1 MAPSAIRILTR
12 IGATLHSQF
21 ATLTEVKP
29 LLRFAR
35 ILCCSLLLAH
45 ATQAEDPKRPGA
57 YAIRDA
63 RLVTVSG
70 PVIERGVLVIRDGLI
85 AAVGAG
91 TEIPPDAW
99 VIEGAG
105 LTVYPG
111 LIDAKSGVGLPA
123 AAFAPRSDPVR
134 GASNQERAEPPMPRG
149 PQDRPLTTSW
159 KVAAD
164 LFDPADK
171 RIEAWRNSGFTT
183 LVSTPSGGIFS
194 GQASVINLAGERSG
208 EMTVEPR
215 AALSVEM
222 PARRGA
228 VGFPNSL
235 LGRVSYIK
243 QVFLDVE
250 HYRQARAI
258 YSRAPRGIK
267 RPAYDRAIEPIGQLL
282 AAGRPVM
289 LPGNDLDEIYRSLR
303 IAKHGG
309 IETVIYGGH
318 EGYRAAEQLAGAKVA
333 VLVNLTWP
341 AKLKDPDPEEE
352 ESLRTLRLRDR
363 APSTPA
369 ALDESGVRYA
379 FYTGGEQK
387 PGEVFANI
395 RRALAQ
401 GLAAEQGIRALTL
414 SAAEI
419 FGVDDRLGSLEAG
432 KIANV
437 LVTQGDLFDEKCVRK
452 FVFIDG
458 KKFDIPASESSKPD
472 EKNEAEEPE

>member
-1 MAPSAIRILTR
+1 M
-12 IGATLHSQF
+12 
-21 ATLTEVKP
+21 KP
-29 LLRFAR
+29 LLKLAG
-35 ILCCSLLLAH
+35 ILCCSLLLAP

-63 RLVTVSG
+63 RLVSVSG
-70 PVIERGVLVIRDGLI
+70 PPIEKGTLVIRDGLI

-91 TEIPPDAW
+91 VEIPPDAW
-99 VIEGAG
+99 VIDGTG

-111 LIDAKSGVGLPA
+111 LIDARSGVGLPA
-123 AAFAPRSDPVR
+123 PASAPRRDPAR
-134 GASNQERAEPPMPRG
+134 SASNQQRPETQMPRG
-149 PQDRPLTTSW
+149 PQDRPRTTSW

-164 LFDPADK
+164 SFDPADK

-215 AALSVEM
+215 AALSVEL
-222 PARRGA
+222 PRRRG
-228 VGFPNSL
+228 VPGYPNSL
-235 LGRVSYIK
+235 LGRVAYIK

-250 HYRQARAI
+250 HYRQAHAI
-258 YSRAPRGIK
+258 YRGAPRGIK
-267 RPAYDRAIEPIGQLL
+267 RPAYERALEPIGRLL
-282 AAGRPVM
+282 AAGQPVM

-309 IETVIYGGH
+309 MKTVIYGGQ
-318 EGYRAAEQLAGAKVA
+318 EGYRAAGQLAAAKVA

-341 AKLKDPDPEEE
+341 SKLKDPDPEEE
-352 ESLRTLRLRDR
+352 ESLRTLRWRDR

-369 ALDESGVRYA
+369 ALEESGVRYA
-379 FYTGGEQK
+379 FYTGDDKK
-387 PGEVFANI
+387 PDGVFANI
-395 RRALAQ
+395 RKALGQ
-401 GLAAEQGIRALTL
+401 GLATEHAVRALTL

-437 LVTQGDLFDEKCVRK
+437 LVTQGGLFDEKCVRK
-452 FVFIDG
+452 IVFIDG
-458 KKFDIPASESSKPD
+458 KKFDIPVSESSKKD
-472 EKNEAEEPE
+472 AKTEAGEPE

>member
-1 MAPSAIRILTR
+1 MLT
-12 IGATLHSQF
+12 
-21 ATLTEVKP
+21 
-29 LLRFAR
+29 FAR
-35 ILCCSLLLAH
+35 ILCCSLLLAR

-70 PVIERGVLVIRDGLI
+70 AVIEKGVLVIRDGLI
-85 AAVGAG
+85 AAIGAG
-91 TEIPPDAW
+91 AAGAEIPPDAW

-123 AAFAPRSDPVR
+123 AASGPRRDPAR
-134 GASNQERAEPPMPRG
+134 GASNQERAETRMPRG

-164 LFDPADK
+164 LFDPADE

-194 GQASVINLAGERSG
+194 GQTSVINLAGERIS

-215 AALSVEM
+215 AALMVEM

-228 VGFPNSL
+228 PGFPNSL

-258 YSRAPRGIK
+258 YSRAPRGVK

-309 IETVIYGGH
+309 IEIETVIYGGH

-369 ALDESGVRYA
+369 ALEKAGVRYG
-379 FYTGGEQK
+379 FYTGDERK
-387 PGEVFANI
+387 PDGVFANI
-395 RRALAQ
+395 RRALKQ
-401 GLAAEQGIRALTL
+401 GLAADQGIRALTL
-414 SAAEI
+414 GAAEI

-452 FVFIDG
+452 IVFIDG
-458 KKFDIPASESSKPD
+458 KKFDIPAPEPTKPD
-472 EKNEAEEPE
+472 EKTEAGEPE